1 MISSQKRDGTFI
13 FSMQQKIHIPSLFIL
28 INFFVSK
35 QNSSNPLLSVI
46 VDNEWRKESFK
57 NVNIFIPEGAK
68 LTINNDANDTH
79 EPSLKF
85 PIEKIKEWN
94 DIGIHELLGKYT
106 DIKEIDKKDK

>member
-1 MISSQKRDGTFI
+1 MISSQKRDGAFI
-13 FSMQQKIHIPSLFIL
+13 FSMH
-28 INFFVSK
+28 
-35 QNSSNPLLSVI
+35 SNPLLSVI

-68 LTINNDANDTH
+68 LTINNDANDAH

-85 PIEKIKEWN
+85 PIEKVKEWN
-94 DIGIHELLGKYT
+94 DIGLHELLGKYT